1 MAGGGPLG
9 AYLLGLAF
17 AFGWTPCIGPILGA
31 ILTVSAVSVTATNG
45 IVLLSLYSLGLG
57 IPFMGRFMADIRAEL
72 NSVITGD
79 TSRKFGNFTGGV
91 SYALF
96 E

>member
-1 MAGGGPLG
+1 
-9 AYLLGLAF
+9 
-17 AFGWTPCIGPILGA
+17 
-31 ILTVSAVSVTATNG
+31 
-45 IVLLSLYSLGLG
+45 
-57 IPFMGRFMADIRAEL
+57 MADVRAEL

-79 TSRKFGNFTGGV
+79 TSRKFGNFTAGV